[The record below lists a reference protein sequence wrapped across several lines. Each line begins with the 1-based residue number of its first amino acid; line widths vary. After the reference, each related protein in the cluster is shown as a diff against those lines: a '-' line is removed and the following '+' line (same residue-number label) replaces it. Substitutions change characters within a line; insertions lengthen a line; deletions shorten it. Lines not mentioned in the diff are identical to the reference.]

1 MCWKC
6 PGDVEGDHSLLCLS
20 GGYRNTLHNSLRDM
34 VFRYASMA
42 NMSPKREEVCFPG
55 RSMRADV
62 YIPSTVKPSG
72 ETIRP
77 VCIDF
82 AITHYATIKGLAASA
97 DDVAKN
103 VNRYAESVKR
113 TKYSAQAEAA
123 GIDFAPAVCDTL
135 GCFCDAGLDIL
146 RRIAMQWGRRFD
158 LQPGRSI
165 PIFMQRIN
173 SLIIRG
179 VAGIALVN
187 AVPDDDAIPS
197 SRPVDLPLLQ
207 PPTLPEEDV
216 AVHAIAEGWPLCT
229 QRAQAT
235 CMHQTV
241 SRPSHLASLL
251 DTKTKRPPQQIR
263 SALTTRTQPPPSSG
277 TRRPAERSSN
287 RGF

>member
-1 MCWKC
+1 MMSRKTST
-6 PGDVEGDHSLLCLS
+6 VTLS
-20 GGYRNTLHNSLRDM
+20 RS
-34 VFRYASMA
+34 
-42 NMSPKREEVCFPG
+42 RE
-55 RSMRADV
+55 
-62 YIPSTVKPSG
+62 PSTAHK
-72 ETIRP
+72 R
-77 VCIDF
+77 
-82 AITHYATIKGLAASA
+82 KLRAST
-97 DDVAKN
+97 
-103 VNRYAESVKR
+103 S
-113 TKYSAQAEAA
+113 
-123 GIDFAPAVCDTL
+123 VCDTL

-165 PIFMQRIN
+165 PIFMQRII

-235 CMHQTV
+235 
-241 SRPSHLASLL
+241 SRTLYAPDRVETISSCIASRHE
-251 DTKTKRPPQQIR
+251 DE
-263 SALTTRTQPPPSSG
+263 APSS
-277 TRRPAERSSN
+277 ANQERADN
-287 RGF
+287 EDAAAAVVRDEAAC